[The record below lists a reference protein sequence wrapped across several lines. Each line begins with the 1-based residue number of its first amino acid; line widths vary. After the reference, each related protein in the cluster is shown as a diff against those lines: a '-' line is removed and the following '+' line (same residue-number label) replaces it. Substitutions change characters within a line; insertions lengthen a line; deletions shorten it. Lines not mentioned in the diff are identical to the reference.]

1 MNIQPN
7 QNNNISMQG
16 KRWDRFTNKIMQKT
30 LDLLPEHTAKELA
43 RKLEKWNNFDNWI
56 SRPDVNRGVMG
67 ATALV
72 TQPFIDA
79 SNHKVDEETRKVSI
93 CRTIAKIIAGTGVG
107 MFVVRG
113 PLYKAITSM
122 TNINGKSKYS
132 KKLIPKIFLQEM
144 SNNEKFL
151 KNYRSA
157 LSMSIA
163 LGAMCVTNFVLDA
176 PLTIAL
182 TNLFKDKVSEK
193 SKEKEVKNE

>member
-1 MNIQPN
+1 MNIQPG

-16 KRWDRFTNKIMQKT
+16 KRWERFTDKIMQKT
-30 LDLLPEHTAKELA
+30 LDLFPEHTAKESA
-43 RKLEKWNNFDNWI
+43 RKLEKWNNFDNWV
-56 SRPDVNRGVMG
+56 SRPDINRGVMG

>member
-1 MNIQPN
+1 MNIQSG

-30 LDLLPEHTAKELA
+30 LDLFPEHTAKESA

-56 SRPDVNRGVMG
+56 SRPDVNRAVMG

-79 SNHKVDEETRKVSI
+79 CNHNVDEETRKVSI

-107 MFVVRG
+107 VFVVRG

-132 KKLIPKIFLQEM
+132 KKLLPKKFLAEI

-151 KNYRSA
+151 NNNRSA

-163 LGAMCVTNFVLDA
+163 LGAMCITNFVLDA

-182 TNLFKDKVSEK
+182 TNLFKDSISKK
-193 SKEKEVKNE
+193 PKEKEAINE

>member
-16 KRWDRFTNKIMQKT
+16 KRWDRFTDKIMQKT
-30 LDLLPEHTAKELA
+30 LDLLPEHTSKESA
-43 RKLEKWNNFDNWI
+43 RKLEKWNNFDNWV
-56 SRPDVNRGVMG
+56 SRPDINRGVMG

-79 SNHKVDEETRKVSI
+79 SNHKVDDETRKVSI

-132 KKLIPKIFLQEM
+132 KKLIPKKFLAEM

-163 LGAMCVTNFVLDA
+163 LGAMCITNFVLDA

-193 SKEKEVKNE
+193 SKVKEVKNE